1 MARAAEEAPILTVRH
16 RGDLRGWLANHHVQA
31 GPVWLASFKTS
42 DPDDTPHEA
51 PVEELPCRG
60 WIESVTRALDADR
73 SMTLIAPRRVTS
85 AWSAINKAPVDRARA
100 SGAMTPAGEAKI
112 AAAMAKGQGA
122 FLDDVKR
129 LDLPP
134 ILPPHCRRAAGRCG
148 TPLQGPS
155 GADAWNGS
163 RPQRPRRP
171 ARRGVPKWPRMPPQV
186 CVPGCS
192 GAEARSIRS

>member
-42 DPDDTPHEA
+42 DPDDTPDEA

-60 WIESVTRALDADR
+60 WIESITRALDADR
-73 SMTLIAPRRVTS
+73 SMTLIAPRRMTS

-112 AAAMAKGQGA
+112 AAAMANGQGA

-134 ILPPHCRRAAGRCG
+134 DLAAALQKGGRAVWDTSPRSVRRGCLEWIKTAKTPPSRAARSAEVAKDAA
-148 TPLQGPS
+148 S
-155 GADAWNGS
+155 GL
-163 RPQRPRRP
+163 RPRLF
-171 ARRGVPKWPRMPPQV
+171 RR
-186 CVPGCS
+186 
-192 GAEARSIRS
+192 